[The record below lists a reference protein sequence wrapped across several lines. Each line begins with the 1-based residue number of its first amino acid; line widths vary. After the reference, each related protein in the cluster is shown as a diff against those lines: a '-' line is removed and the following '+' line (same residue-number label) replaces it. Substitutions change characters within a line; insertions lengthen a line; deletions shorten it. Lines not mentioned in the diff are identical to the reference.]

1 MNKFKKTF
9 ATGLSLCLIFGFG
22 SKAFADENP
31 SGPSFFE
38 ILTGGKNEAK
48 TKEDT
53 NKDQTKEEEYEKDP
67 AYQEEFKARLDLYEK
82 ILIAKDLEEIDKK
95 AYIDILNKKAA
106 TKEELEKATKDLD
119 GKIQASKEK
128 VNQDINLDEIS
139 KDVKNYIL
147 YGKLFFLDK
156 IDKKDIK
163 NLYLFYEARVN
174 STSFTKASEE
184 EKKESNPLLQEIY
197 DYILEID
204 EKVKG
209 KVEITEEDKN
219 KTSYL
224 IEKLSKDLDKK
235 IQPIL
240 DLKSTNVEQT
250 AFLTSSQEVDGT
262 LNENSAFYKSER
274 PGIKEAYQALSEKQ
288 RTFLD
293 NINTDNNDTISDEEI
308 KANGEY
314 SLPLDD
320 TNFIRTFQ
328 EKTDEEK
335 KPDEEKKSAELTST
349 EVKDG
354 ENSNK
359 ASAPAAST
367 PQNPSSTPPETVTI
381 SQGENKSST
390 EEEKKPEDA
399 PTTSTAPAS
408 QVKTGVRGVGFL
420 GIVLVLA
427 IIAFVI
433 LNKKKKEK

>member
-128 VNQDINLDEIS
+128 VSQDINLDEIS
-139 KDVKNYIL
+139 KDIKNYIL

-219 KTSYL
+219 KTSDL

-293 NINTDNNDTISDEEI
+293 EINTDNNDTISDEEI

-328 EKTDEEK
+328 EK
-335 KPDEEKKSAELTST
+335 PDEEKKSAEVTST

-367 PQNPSSTPPETVTI
+367 PQNPSGTPPETVTI

-408 QVKTGVRGVGFL
+408 QVKTGIKGVGYL
-420 GIVLVLA
+420 GIVLAGA
-427 IIAFVI
+427 IIAFVV
-433 LNKKKKEK
+433 LSKKKEEK

>member
-1 MNKFKKTF
+1 M
-9 ATGLSLCLIFGFG
+9 
-22 SKAFADENP
+22 
-31 SGPSFFE
+31 
-38 ILTGGKNEAK
+38 
-48 TKEDT
+48 
-53 NKDQTKEEEYEKDP
+53 
-67 AYQEEFKARLDLYEK
+67 
-82 ILIAKDLEEIDKK
+82 
-95 AYIDILNKKAA
+95 
-106 TKEELEKATKDLD
+106 
-119 GKIQASKEK
+119 
-128 VNQDINLDEIS
+128 
-139 KDVKNYIL
+139 
-147 YGKLFFLDK
+147 
-156 IDKKDIK
+156 
-163 NLYLFYEARVN
+163 
-174 STSFTKASEE
+174 
-184 EKKESNPLLQEIY
+184 
-197 DYILEID
+197 
-204 EKVKG
+204 
-209 KVEITEEDKN
+209 EITEEDKN
-219 KTSYL
+219 KTSDL